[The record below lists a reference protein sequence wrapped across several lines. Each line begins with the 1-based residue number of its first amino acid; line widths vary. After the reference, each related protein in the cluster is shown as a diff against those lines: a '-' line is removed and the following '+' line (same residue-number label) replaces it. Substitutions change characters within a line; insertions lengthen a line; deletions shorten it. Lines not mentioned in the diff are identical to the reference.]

1 MPTEEINIL
10 NISVEPEEPQSFDI
24 NMGVDIPDGY
34 TLNMRTVLPM
44 GGGGAINSI
53 SVNGV
58 EVPIVEGN
66 VDISVPTSTSQLVND
81 SGFIT
86 SSAITGKVDRTE
98 LAQVAFTGSYN
109 DLEDKPE
116 IPSLDGYATE
126 TYVGDAVSTH
136 NESTTAHQDIRNEIS
151 GINELIPAQA
161 TTDNQLADKAF
172 VNSSIATETA
182 TFRGT
187 YNEVS
192 DLGLTTAATHSDI
205 AVALVNAI
213 SVADSNDYSCVQI
226 PTSDAPPTE
235 IESIER
241 YKVVTG
247 AGWQY
252 EYTLNNSGF
261 TAAQWAAINSGIT
274 TGLVTQIGTN
284 ASDILTIQGAITT
297 LTTGLSGKVSKTGDT
312 MTGGLLF
319 DIASGG
325 RWIGA
330 KRESDSSLN
339 KDAVFFSNS
348 YNGIFFGKLTS
359 DYTGIDTTYAHIRD
373 TNGLVL
379 YGTRGLYYNGSTS
392 ADNKCLSRSEGDS
405 RWLQIAPP
413 VSSTVTLV
421 SGSFNELGTI
431 GYATI
436 ALPATPG
443 TAEYNGTFT
452 SSTSGDIRNNTGL
465 SAITKWQGDVTIE
478 TNATYSFCFQ
488 NGSGIIVKML

>member
-24 NMGVDIPDGY
+24 NMDVDIPDGY

-44 GGGGAINSI
+44 GGGAINSI

-86 SSAITGKVDRTE
+86 SAAITGKVDRTE
-98 LAQVAFTGSYN
+98 LARVAFTGDYD

-126 TYVGDAVSTH
+126 TYVGNAVSTH

-151 GINELIPAQA
+151 GISVLIPTQA
-161 TTDNQLADKAF
+161 TSDNQLADKNF

-192 DLGLTTAATHSDI
+192 DLSLTTAATHSDI
-205 AVALVNAI
+205 AAALVNVI
-213 SVADSNDYSCVQI
+213 SVADSNDYAFVQI
-226 PTSDAPPTE
+226 PTSDLTPTE
-235 IESIER
+235 IASIER
-241 YKVVTG
+241 YKYATG

-284 ASDILTIQGAITT
+284 ASDILTIQGAIET

-348 YNGIFFGKLTS
+348 YNGIFFGKLNS

-392 ADNKCLSRSEGDS
+392 ADNKCLPRSEGDA
-405 RWLQIAPP
+405 RWLQINPD
-413 VSSTVTLV
+413 TNTQQTLV
-421 SGSFNELGTI
+421 AGVPNIYSSVD
-431 GYATI
+431 YATI
-436 ALPATPG
+436 QLPANPG
-443 TAEYNGTFT
+443 NAEYFGRFT
-452 SSTSGDIRNNTGL
+452 SSTTGDITISLPLTYWTG
-465 SAITKWQGDVTIE
+465 D
-478 TNATYSFCFQ
+478 TNIAASHTYEFSIQ
-488 NGSGIIVKML
+488 NGSGHIIMLA

>member
-10 NISVEPEEPQSFDI
+10 NISVEPEEPQPFDI
-24 NMGVDIPDGY
+24 NMDIDIPDGY
-34 TLNMRTVLPM
+34 TLNMRTVLPI

-66 VDISVPTSTSQLVND
+66 VDITVPTATSQLVND

-86 SSAITGKVDRTE
+86 SAAISGKVDRTE
-98 LAQVAFTGSYN
+98 LAQVAFTGDYD

-126 TYVGDAVSTH
+126 TYVGSAITTH
-136 NESTTAHQDIRNEIS
+136 NTSSEAHQDIRNEIS

-161 TTDNQLADKAF
+161 TTDNQLADKSF

-192 DLGLTTAATHSDI
+192 DLSLTTAATHSDI
-205 AVALVNAI
+205 AAALVNVI
-213 SVADSNDYSCVQI
+213 SVADSNDYCFVQI
-226 PTSDAPPTE
+226 PTADATPTE

-241 YKVVTG
+241 YKFSTG
-247 AGWQY
+247 VGWQY

-284 ASDILTIQGAITT
+284 ASDILTIQGAIET
-297 LTTGLSGKVSKTGDT
+297 LTTGLSGKVSKSGDT
-312 MTGGLLF
+312 MTGDLAVYNSAVV
-319 DIASGG
+319 I
-325 RWIGA
+325 
-330 KRESDSSLN
+330 KVSDTQMWRLKN
-339 KDAVFFSNS
+339 NTTHLEVS
-348 YNGIFFGKLTS
+348 YS
-359 DYTGIDTTYAHIRD
+359 
-373 TNGLVL
+373 TNGGTSWGVRSRWYATQDKFYFNYNNVYAGNTTEENRFLVHSEIDNP
-379 YGTRGLYYNGSTS
+379 TTSTS
-392 ADNKCLSRSEGDS
+392 
-405 RWLQIAPP
+405 
-413 VSSTVTLV
+413 VTLV
-421 SGSFNELGTI
+421 GGITHFNALGSVD
-431 GYATI
+431 YATI
-436 ALPATPG
+436 SLPANSG

-452 SSTSGDIRNNTGL
+452 STTSGDIRNNTGL
-465 SAITKWQGDVTIE
+465 SSITKWQGDVTIE
-478 TNATYSFCFQ
+478 ANATYSFCFQ
-488 NGSGIIVKML
+488 NGNGVIVKML

>member
-24 NMGVDIPDGY
+24 NMDVDIPDGY

-44 GGGGAINSI
+44 GGGAINSI

-58 EVPIVEGN
+58 ELPIIEGN
-66 VDISVPTSTSQLVND
+66 VDITVPTSTSELVNN

-86 SSAITGKVDRTE
+86 SAAIEGKADITE
-98 LAQVAFTGSYN
+98 LAQVAFTGDYD
-109 DLEDKPE
+109 DLNNKPE

-126 TYVGDAVSTH
+126 TYVGNAVSAH
-136 NESTTAHQDIRNEIS
+136 NESATAHQDIRNEIS
-151 GINELIPAQA
+151 GIAELIPSQA
-161 TTDNQLADKAF
+161 TSSNQLADKNF

-187 YNEVS
+187 YNEVN
-192 DLGLTTAATHSDI
+192 DLSLTTAATHSDI
-205 AVALVNAI
+205 ATALVNVI
-213 SVADSNDYSCVQI
+213 SVADSNDYAFVQI
-226 PTSDAPPTE
+226 PTSDLTPTE

-241 YKVVTG
+241 YKFVTG
-247 AGWQY
+247 SGWQY

-284 ASDILTIQGAITT
+284 ASDILTIQGAIAT
-297 LTTGLSGKVSKTGDT
+297 LTTSISGKVDKTGDT

-330 KRESDSSLN
+330 KRASDSSLN

-392 ADNKCLSRSEGDS
+392 SDNKCLSRSEGDA
-405 RWLQIAPP
+405 RWIQIAPP
-413 VSSTVTLV
+413 IATSPTLT
-421 SGSFNELGTI
+421 SGSVNELGTI
-431 GYATI
+431 DYATI

-452 SSTSGDIRNNTGL
+452 SSTAGDIRNNSGL
-465 SAITKWQGDVTIE
+465 SSVTKWQGDVTIE
-478 TNATYSFCFQ
+478 ANATYSFCFQ